1 MIQQE
6 VTNIILELRKEG
18 WPDNKINSFIAIV
31 ETHNPTEQEVIES
44 NAKTMEGVGG
54 FAPRTD

>member
-1 MIQQE
+1 MTQKE
-6 VTNIILELRKEG
+6 ATNIILELRKEG

-44 NAKTMEGVGG
+44 NAKAMKE
-54 FAPRTD
+54 